1 MDDVAVQC
9 GSAAETDRPVLV
21 DIQGSVATVV
31 GQETVN
37 LPIMVPGR
45 EECDTRYPGNLVMSL
60 IQQSHCRVNCDIL
73 ESDKSVWFSEIAMH
87 HVTTVCVRAE
97 SIPAQ
102 NASINS
108 VVFFIS
114 LLS

>member
-45 EECDTRYPGNLVMSL
+45 EEGDTRYPGNLIISL

-73 ESDKSVWFSEIAMH
+73 ESDKSVWLSEIAMH
-87 HVTTVCVRAE
+87 QLPGC
-97 SIPAQ
+97 
-102 NASINS
+102 N
-108 VVFFIS
+108 
-114 LLS
+114 